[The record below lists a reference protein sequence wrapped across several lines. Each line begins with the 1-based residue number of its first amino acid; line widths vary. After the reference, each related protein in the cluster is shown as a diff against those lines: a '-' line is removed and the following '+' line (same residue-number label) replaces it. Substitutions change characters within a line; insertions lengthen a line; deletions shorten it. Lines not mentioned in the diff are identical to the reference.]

1 MAEFN
6 FDAAAQRLFGATT
19 TTAPPAPSEQSQET
33 TMAERLFGAPAAQ
46 AQPAPAQTDD
56 PATRLYTGD
65 VYGDARRAVVSALA
79 EAGTHTPTE
88 ASEAMGEHEPLMR
101 SLDLNSTE
109 ASTVVDAALAVG
121 RGVDATAWKEMS
133 LDAIR
138 ADFGPTRTAE
148 VLRRCQEYVTAR
160 PALRDLLAANP
171 DLGNHPAVVR
181 MVAQRAMK

>member
-1 MAEFN
+1 MAEFD

-19 TTAPPAPSEQSQET
+19 TPPVPSEQSQDA
-33 TMAERLFGAPAAQ
+33 TMAERLFGAPAA
-46 AQPAPAQTDD
+46 AQPAPAQTNE

-121 RGVDATAWKEMS
+121 RGVDATAWEEMS

-148 VLRRCQEYVTAR
+148 VLRRCQEYVAAR

-181 MVAQRAMK
+181 LVAQRAMK